1 MTTRDLAAG
10 DSGTARLEPEMA
22 WGRSSSNASSRF
34 DVLWAAAGIAAVFG
48 LIVLLQDL
56 FGGRP
61 SLILLT
67 PPIVIAAARGGWRL
81 GWAATW
87 MAVVVGISVSL
98 LGGGVTGASA
108 LDITVIL
115 AGGGLCSWYGDRLL
129 RTRADSA
136 AKTAALAIER
146 SHLQSILNASPDAI
160 LAIDENGI
168 LVSFNRAAE
177 QMFGYSAG
185 EALGQNVTI
194 VMPSPYRQEHDGYIG
209 RYLKTGERRIVGMG
223 RIVSGKRRDGT
234 IFPMELAVDEVKIR
248 DGWVFTGFIRD
259 LTEQQEAE
267 AKLQSAQSELTHMSR
282 FSAMGEMASAL
293 AHELNQPLAA
303 ITNYMNGAKRI
314 LARDNVETTLLSE
327 AVEKSAEQASRAGD
341 IIRRLREFLA
351 RGETEKTSTLVVQL
365 VKETA
370 ALAFVGAKE
379 HGVEVRFE
387 LSPEIDRVFVD
398 RIQIQQ
404 VLVNLVRNAIDALAT
419 CSRREIVVATKPSDN
434 EMIEFA
440 VADTGIGLPAESAG
454 ALFEPFFTTK
464 ENGMG
469 VGLSICRT
477 IVESHGG
484 RIWATPN
491 ADVGSVF
498 HFTIPRGAVD
508 DHPDG

>member
-1 MTTRDLAAG
+1 MATPDLAAE
-10 DSGTARLEPEMA
+10 DSGAVRPEKEMV
-22 WGRSSSNASSRF
+22 WGGSSPNSSSRSDF
-34 DVLWAAAGIAAVFG
+34 LWVAVGMAVIFG
-48 LIVLLQDL
+48 LIALLQQL

-87 MAVVVGISVSL
+87 MAIVVAISASL
-98 LGGGVTGASA
+98 VGGGVTEAAVLEIGA
-108 LDITVIL
+108 IL
-115 AGGGLCSWYGDRLL
+115 AGGGLCAWYGDHFL
-129 RTRADSA
+129 RSRAESA
-136 AKTAALAIER
+136 EKTAALAIER
-146 SHLQSILNASPDAI
+146 SHLQSILNTSPDAI

-168 LVSFNRAAE
+168 LVSFNKAAE
-177 QMFGYSAG
+177 QMFGYSAA
-185 EALGQNVTI
+185 EALGQNVKTL
-194 VMPSPYRQEHDGYIG
+194 MPSPFREQHDSYIG
-209 RYLKTGERRIVGMG
+209 RYLKTGERRIIGVG
-223 RIVSGKRRDGT
+223 RTVSGKRRNGT
-234 IFPMELAVDEVKIR
+234 IFPMELAVDEVKMR

-259 LTEQQEAE
+259 LTERQEAE
-267 AKLQSAQSELTHMSR
+267 ARLQSAQSELTHMSR

-314 LARDNVETTLLSE
+314 LASDNVEATLLSE
-327 AVEKSAEQASRAGD
+327 AIEKSADQAGRAGD
-341 IIRRLREFLA
+341 IIRRLREFLE
-351 RGETEKTSTLVVQL
+351 RGETDKSATSVAEL

-370 ALAFVGAKE
+370 ALAFVGAEE
-379 HGVEVRFE
+379 HGVEVRLE

-419 CSRREIVVATKPSDN
+419 CSQREIVVATKASDN
-434 EMIEFA
+434 DMIEFT
-440 VADTGIGLPAESAG
+440 VADTGIGLPAESAD

-484 RIWATPN
+484 HIWATPN
-491 ADVGSVF
+491 TDVGSVF
-498 HFTIPRGAVD
+498 HFTIPREAGAVHFD
-508 DHPDG
+508 D

>member
-1 MTTRDLAAG
+1 MTTRDLAPG
-10 DSGTARLEPEMA
+10 EPRTAPPEPEMA
-22 WGRSSSNASSRF
+22 WVHSSPNASSRF
-34 DVLWAAAGIAAVFG
+34 DVLWAAAGIVSVFG
-48 LIVLLQDL
+48 LIVLSQNL

-87 MAVVVGISVSL
+87 MAVVVAISVSL
-98 LGGGVTGASA
+98 LDGGITGTAV
-108 LDITVIL
+108 LDMAIIL

-129 RTRADSA
+129 RARAESA
-136 AKTAALAIER
+136 AQAAALAIER
-146 SHLQSILNASPDAI
+146 SHLQSILDTSPYAI

-177 QMFGYSAG
+177 QMFGYGAA
-185 EALGQNVTI
+185 EALGQNVKML
-194 VMPSPYRQEHDGYIG
+194 MPSPHRQEHDSYIG
-209 RYLKTGERRIVGMG
+209 RYLETGERRIIGVG
-223 RIVSGKRRDGT
+223 RTVSAKRRDGT
-234 IFPMELAVDEVKIR
+234 IFPMELAVDEVKMR
-248 DGWVFTGFIRD
+248 DGWVFTGFMRD
-259 LTEQQEAE
+259 LTERQEVE
-267 AKLQSAQSELTHMSR
+267 ARLQSAQSELTHMSR

-327 AVEKSAEQASRAGD
+327 AVEKSAEQAGRAGD
-341 IIRRLREFLA
+341 IIRRQREFLA
-351 RGETEKTSTLVVQL
+351 RGETEKTPTPVAELVE
-365 VKETA
+365 ETA
-370 ALAFVGAKE
+370 GLAFVGAKE

-387 LSPEIDRVFVD
+387 LSPEVDRVFVD

-419 CSRREIVVATKPSDN
+419 CSHREIVVATRVLDSD
-434 EMIEFA
+434 MIEFT
-440 VADTGIGLPAESAG
+440 VADTGIGLPAESAE

-491 ADVGSVF
+491 AGVGTVF
-498 HFTIPRGAVD
+498 HFTIPRGAGPG
-508 DHPDG
+508 HPDG